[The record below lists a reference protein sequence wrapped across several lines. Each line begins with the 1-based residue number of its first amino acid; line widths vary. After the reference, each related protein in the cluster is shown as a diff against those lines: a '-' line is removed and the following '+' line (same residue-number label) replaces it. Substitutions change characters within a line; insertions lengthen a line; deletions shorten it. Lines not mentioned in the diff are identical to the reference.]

1 MTRHGL
7 GIKSDLVLIAALA
20 VTVLVLVAAANF
32 QKQLPP
38 IEAKTHT
45 ECSSNGCSGHVET
58 DWGYCQYET
67 HQTKHTFQVWLEI
80 GIRKG
85 QTAANSRCTL
95 PFQSPPVNIL
105 SSHGN
110 IGYLPFTKNV
120 TSMVA
125 RVETDS
131 GEYLHAVKLA
141 TVNQLAV
148 NTAVNSTFTEPLPAK
163 QLIVVFNDDLEN
175 ARPTVINVGLSGELK
190 PTEAP
195 PAKK

>member
-7 GIKSDLVLIAALA
+7 GIKSDLMLLGALA
-20 VTVLVLVAAANF
+20 VAVVVLVAAANF

-38 IEAKTHT
+38 IESKTHT

-58 DWGYCQYET
+58 EWGYCQYET
-67 HQTKHTFQVWLEI
+67 HQTKHTFQAWLEI
-80 GIRKG
+80 GIRKA
-85 QTAANSRCTL
+85 QTAQNSRCTL
-95 PFQSPPVNIL
+95 PFQSPPAEII
-105 SSHGN
+105 SSQGN

-125 RVETDS
+125 RVETDG
-131 GEYLHAVKLA
+131 GEYLHSVKLA
-141 TVNQLAV
+141 TVNQMAI
-148 NTAVNSTFTEPLPAK
+148 STPVDVKFTEPVKAK

-175 ARPTVINVGLSGELK
+175 ARPTVINVGLSGELQ
-190 PTEAP
+190 PEAAP

>member
-1 MTRHGL
+1 MSRHGMGMKADL
-7 GIKSDLVLIAALA
+7 VLIGALLVAVLVLIAA
-20 VTVLVLVAAANF
+20 VNF
-32 QKQLPP
+32 QKELPP
-38 IEAKTHT
+38 IESKTRA
-45 ECSSNGCSGHVET
+45 ECSANGCSGHVET

-95 PFQSPPVNIL
+95 PLQSAPANII

-125 RVETDS
+125 RVETDN

-141 TVNQLAV
+141 TVNQMAINMPV
-148 NTAVNSTFTEPLPAK
+148 DSTFTTPLAAK

-175 ARPTVINVGLSGELK
+175 ARPTVINVGLAGQLK
-190 PTEAP
+190 AEEAP
-195 PAKK
+195 PTKK

>member
-1 MTRHGL
+1 MSRHGM
-7 GIKSDLVLIAALA
+7 GIKADLILIGALLGAVLVLIAA
-20 VTVLVLVAAANF
+20 VNF
-32 QKQLPP
+32 QKELPP
-38 IEAKTHT
+38 ITSKTT
-45 ECSSNGCSGHVET
+45 TVCSANGCSGHVET

-85 QTAANSRCTL
+85 QTSENSRCTL
-95 PFQSPPVNIL
+95 PFQSPPANIL

-125 RVETDS
+125 RVETDN

-148 NTAVNSTFTEPLPAK
+148 NTAVNSTFTEPLAAK

-190 PTEAP
+190 PEPAP